1 MASWLRCTPKK
12 LRCVALFLNLLASI
26 FLYFA
31 ISVGPATDAAS
42 GIPYTF
48 PTGGTVAMVTVAHPW
63 FVPIGWFLMMF
74 GFFIQLAL
82 EVWPYA
88 D

>member
-1 MASWLRCTPKK
+1 
-12 LRCVALFLNLLASI
+12 
-26 FLYFA
+26 
-31 ISVGPATDAAS
+31 
-42 GIPYTF
+42 
-48 PTGGTVAMVTVAHPW
+48 MVTVAHPW